1 VASADDPA
9 EELTTAALRPFP
21 YHGTA
26 LTADPSAD
34 LDSRTSRARNA
45 RLAWIFGYAVSSLE
59 ARRPAQVDR
68 VGWNVEVITSE
79 SQFWDACPCA
89 PLVVGYV
96 TDLLGMEATR
106 WEFAK
111 AIVRGGHVSTLF
123 LGPGGSRDPVELWV
137 SATHEG
143 PNGWRLRHSEL
154 PARFRA

>member
-1 VASADDPA
+1 VPRVDRPA
-9 EELTTAALRPFP
+9 AFA
-21 YHGTA
+21 
-26 LTADPSAD
+26 
-34 LDSRTSRARNA
+34 SRTVRSRSA
-45 RLAWIFGYAVSSLE
+45 RLAWIFGYE
-59 ARRPAQVDR
+59 ALFETRHIGRAGD

-79 SQFWDACPCA
+79 ARFWDACPCA

-111 AIVRGGHVSTLF
+111 AIVRSGHVSTLF
-123 LGPGGSRDPVELWV
+123 LGPGDVRDPVELWV